1 MLFSLLY
8 MVLRAVLRLAPEG
21 DQRDRE
27 LEILVLCHQ
36 VKVLKRKTGLRGTK
50 TPISLRGTKTR
61 LAI

>member
-27 LEILVLCHQ
+27 LEILVLRHQ
-36 VKVLKRKTGLRGTK
+36 VKVRKRKTGLRGTK
-50 TPISLRGTKTR
+50 TR